1 MRDIS
6 APRKSTPVNCIIHT
20 DIKIIRILGKCIF
33 IKFRDICKSFVC
45 LFEYIYRNA
54 KLARLNEENILNY
67 INEVLRYIK
76 QHKNITYTFE
86 KILEINRDIIKRNIN
101 KYPDAVSDY
110 FEGDN
115 INNFIDTAVKS
126 SILIIKKERPE
137 NRPLGITVDE
147 QHLIINFITVY
158 KIALSLSKIEYI
170 GKENTNKNYIK
181 SVKEKINKTPIII

>member
-1 MRDIS
+1 MR
-6 APRKSTPVNCIIHT
+6 
-20 DIKIIRILGKCIF
+20 
-33 IKFRDICKSFVC
+33 

-54 KLARLNEENILNY
+54 KLARLNEENILNN

-126 SILIIKKERPE
+126 SILMIKKERPE